1 MEKTSPQK
9 KGQRAASRQPTE
21 ALITCQPF
29 TSNTSR
35 HASDGIMRNF
45 SGNGFYIETSRP
57 YSPETILL
65 IRTVRYPQASPMST
79 DERPRSICLAEVKW
93 MHTLAQ
99 ANAIR
104 FGMGARYL
112 E

>member
-1 MEKTSPQK
+1 MDKNPPQK
-9 KGQRAASRQPTE
+9 KGQRAASRQTTE

-29 TSNTSR
+29 TSNVSR
-35 HASDGIMRNF
+35 HASDGVMRNF

-65 IRTVRYPQASPMST
+65 MRTVSYPQVSPLST

-93 MHTLAQ
+93 MHTLVRE
-99 ANAIR
+99 NAIR